1 MAKSTELTW
10 RDTRG
15 QMVAVPTTNRVGFR
29 GQIELSQRLARFSAR
44 VGINNYLG
52 METQE
57 SQNKRA
63 GVRRMRCSCCDG
75 YAGRFAQW
83 WNRDTGYGVCGNCV
97 AWFKSRN
104 MPDSELEFGYGR
116 AGVHYAT
123 PEQWAEIVK
132 EE

>member
-52 METQE
+52 ADCYPP
-57 SQNKRA
+57 SVWVIDPLRGRPNWKRLR
-63 GVRRMRCSCCDG
+63 VRL
-75 YAGRFAQW
+75 ANIA
-83 WNRDTGYGVCGNCV
+83 TGGHLPSGLFVT
-97 AWFKSRN
+97 RN
-104 MPDSELEFGYGR
+104 TRPR
-116 AGVHYAT
+116 
-123 PEQWAEIVK
+123 K
-132 EE
+132 